1 MAPDRKCT
9 MDEHA
14 EALPRIEAI
23 ERALALL
30 DALSQVGEEGSS
42 LAALCAGSG
51 MNKST
56 AYRALSTMRTH
67 GYVRQDVGT
76 GNYALGP
83 AALMLPRR
91 YFTGDELA
99 TSLHPALVALC
110 RKADELIHLG
120 VLSGDQ
126 IVYLD
131 KVEPQRVIRVWSDVG
146 RSVPAART
154 SLGRAILAYSG
165 VERQQ
170 LSAYL
175 HDPQVAAVVDE
186 DRLWGIL
193 EYARENGYAYEIEE
207 NEPGIACVGVPLL
220 REGKAVGALS
230 VTTFSTAFSEARRIE
245 LVGLMHE
252 VVPPLLTDDVTLPSA
267 LAPQ

>member
-1 MAPDRKCT
+1 
-9 MDEHA
+9 MDERK

-23 ERALALL
+23 ERALVLL
-30 DALSQVGEEGSS
+30 DALSQAGEEGTS
-42 LAALCAGSG
+42 LATLCADAR

-67 GYVRQDVGT
+67 GYVRQDLAN

-83 AALMLPRR
+83 AALVLPRR
-91 YFTGDELA
+91 YFSGDELA
-99 TSLHPALVALC
+99 TRLHPALVALC
-110 RKADELIHLG
+110 RRADELVHLG

-146 RSVPAART
+146 RTVPAART

-186 DRLWGIL
+186 DRLWEIL
-193 EYARENGYAYEIEE
+193 EFARATGYAYEVEE

-220 REGKAVGALS
+220 RGSRAVGALS
-230 VTTFSTAFSEARRIE
+230 VTTFSRSFTEARRTE
-245 LVGLMHE
+245 LVELMRA
-252 VVPPLLTDDVTLPSA
+252 VIPPLLTDGVALPTGLTPRRVIRDA
-267 LAPQ
+267 